1 MCLFLSLEIYDEGI
15 KIVEALRKSDSVTV
29 MKCDELTGIDI
40 IENGRIA
47 DVNAVAVLI
56 KNMIAKNG
64 INTRR
69 AVFTVNSASVISRKI
84 KLPLLDKRR
93 EILSMIRNELE
104 QFMPVDLNQYKIIY
118 DITDIV
124 NDNDVKYAFYV
135 IYCLPCDIYKGCKE
149 LAKIL
154 KLKTVLIDVSFNCLN
169 RINKY
174 GSRINSHIIKKDCIY
189 AFLEIN
195 NNNISFCILKNGV
208 TEFSRISLNE
218 DISVIEKAAEEYAP
232 YNAAKSTNSTPGMD
246 KLMDVLNRYIRY
258 YYSMNN
264 TNIID
269 KIFIYGDILDR
280 NISIFLANNLR
291 IEAEIIER
299 ISCFKLNTKFNMD
312 NNITGKYFICH
323 LSLLNNKTNMWFSY
337 GSDLDLKPNYKL
349 FTVAILAVLL
359 TVILAAVTWKNYNI
373 MLETNIQN
381 MKLYIY
387 DEERAEMNAEIEDL
401 KNEIDL
407 KENHLEKVSK
417 LKYVIKNENSV
428 SSIIISEFFESIPD
442 NTRLVSMSV
451 NRNNTQISCV
461 SEAMSEVTLFIQNL
475 RKLNFIEEI
484 YFSGIDV
491 KNEEGSYSFSVM
503 CRLKDLDKNE
513 KQ

>member
-29 MKCDELTGIDI
+29 MKCDELTGTDI
-40 IENGRIA
+40 IENGRIV

-69 AVFTVNSASVISRKI
+69 AVFTVNSASVISRRI
-84 KLPLLDKRR
+84 KLPMLDKKR

-104 QFMPVDLNQYKIIY
+104 QLMPVDLNQYKIIY

-135 IYCLPCDIYKGCKE
+135 IYCLPCDIYKDCKE

-154 KLKTVLIDVSFNCLN
+154 KLKLASIDVSFNCLN
-169 RINKY
+169 KISKY
-174 GSRINSHIIKKDCIY
+174 EAEINSHAIKNDSIY

-195 NNNISFCILKNGV
+195 NNHISFCVLKNGV
-208 TEFSRISLNE
+208 TEFSRISLLNE
-218 DISVIEKAAEEYAP
+218 DMVIIEKAAEECAP
-232 YNAAKSTNSTPGMD
+232 YNTTKFIGLTPFVD
-246 KLMDVLNRYIRY
+246 KLMDELNRYIRY
-258 YYSMNN
+258 YYSMYSANVIN
-264 TNIID
+264 
-269 KIFIYGDILDR
+269 KIFIYGDIPHR
-280 NISIFLANNLR
+280 NIGVFLASNLG
-291 IEAEIIER
+291 IETEIIEH
-299 ISCFKLNTKFNMD
+299 IPCIKLNAKLDTPY
-312 NNITGKYFICH
+312 IVEKYFICL
-323 LSLLNNKTNMWFSY
+323 LSLLNNKTNMWLSY
-337 GSDLDLKPNYKL
+337 DSSSDFRPNYKFFAAAISAASL
-349 FTVAILAVLL
+349 AAILAA
-359 TVILAAVTWKNYNI
+359 ITWKNYNA
-373 MLETNIQN
+373 MLETNIQG

-387 DEERAEMNAEIEDL
+387 DEEKAEINTGIEDL
-401 KNEIDL
+401 KKEIGL
-407 KENHLEKVSK
+407 REAYIEKVSK
-417 LKYVIKNENSV
+417 LKGVIRNENTV
-428 SSIIISEFFESIPD
+428 NSIIISEFFESVPN

-451 NRNNTQISCV
+451 NRNSTQISCV
-461 SEAMSEVTLFIQNL
+461 SKTIGEVTLFIQNL
-475 RKLNFIEEI
+475 RQLDFIEDI

-513 KQ
+513 K